1 MVEPISLP
9 VIPPENV
16 WDLYI
21 IFLCVPFVLRLLL
34 LTRPIYRV
42 TKQLAPHGGW
52 FFKRLRE
59 LPIKGL
65 GIIVFNEIM
74 AFSIPIFLVL
84 ILRLFSNTL
93 GWESWAE
100 TPVIGLSALVLLS
113 MIWLAFDLLRIAR
126 IRRMLVA
133 IERQNVTKLRKLADA
148 GFGIRRWLN
157 KFSRK
162 GETDSEKAKRAS
174 KSAGKKIG
182 SLLLLRRMTPAG
194 LVGAVA
200 TGAAVEAARIGA
212 GKVTEMIDE
221 KMQNEFDKIAKSN
234 TNTLLLL
241 FVRDFAMGVA
251 PLLALWLVPMLLP

>member
-1 MVEPISLP
+1 
-9 VIPPENV
+9 
-16 WDLYI
+16 
-21 IFLCVPFVLRLLL
+21 
-34 LTRPIYRV
+34 
-42 TKQLAPHGGW
+42 
-52 FFKRLRE
+52 
-59 LPIKGL
+59 
-65 GIIVFNEIM
+65 
-74 AFSIPIFLVL
+74 
-84 ILRLFSNTL
+84 
-93 GWESWAE
+93 
-100 TPVIGLSALVLLS
+100 
-113 MIWLAFDLLRIAR
+113 
-126 IRRMLVA
+126 MLVA

-162 GETDSEKAKRAS
+162 DETDSEKAKRAS

>member
-21 IFLCVPFVLRLLL
+21 LFLCVPFVLRLLL
-34 LTRPIYRV
+34 LTRPIFRV

-52 FFKRLRE
+52 FLKRLRE

-65 GIIVFNEIM
+65 GIIIFNEIM
-74 AFSIPIFLVL
+74 AFSIPVFLVI
-84 ILRLFSNTL
+84 ILRIFSNTL
-93 GWESWAE
+93 GWESWTG
-100 TPVIGLSALVLLS
+100 TPIVGLSILIVLS
-113 MIWLAFDLLRIAR
+113 MIWLALDLLRIAR

-157 KFSRK
+157 KFSHK
-162 GETDSEKAKRAS
+162 DETESEKAKRAS
-174 KSAGKKIG
+174 KSAGKRIG

-200 TGAAVEAARIGA
+200 TSAAVEAARIGA

-221 KMQNEFDKIAKSN
+221 KMQSEFNKIAKSN
-234 TNTLLLL
+234 TKTLLLL
-241 FVRDFAMGVA
+241 FFRDFAMGGA
-251 PLLALWLVPMLLP
+251 PLLALWLIPILLP